1 MTRKEQ
7 NDRFAAWIC
16 DHAGVLNKVARAY
29 SFHPAEQQ
37 DLLQEMQVAVWHSVP
52 GFRAGSKVSSYIYRI
67 ALNRAISWVR
77 RESAYRRK
85 LDLIESAPET
95 APGADTPDP
104 RMELVYAE
112 IRQLSKAERAL
123 ILMQLDGFSYEEIG
137 QALGLSTTN
146 VGARLTRIRRK
157 LATNLKDTSA

>member
-7 NDRFAAWIC
+7 NDRFAVWIR
-16 DHAGVLNKVARAY
+16 DHAGILYKVAQSY
-29 SFHPAEQQ
+29 SAQPAEQQ
-37 DLLQEMQVAVWHSVP
+37 DLMQEMQVAVWHGVP
-52 GFRAGSKVSSYIYRI
+52 GFKAGAKVSSYIYRI

-85 LDLIESAPET
+85 LDQFESAPEA
-95 APGADTPDP
+95 APGAAPPDP

-137 QALGLSTTN
+137 QALGLSATN
-146 VGARLTRIRRK
+146 VGARLTRIRQK
-157 LATNLKDTSA
+157 LAANLKDK